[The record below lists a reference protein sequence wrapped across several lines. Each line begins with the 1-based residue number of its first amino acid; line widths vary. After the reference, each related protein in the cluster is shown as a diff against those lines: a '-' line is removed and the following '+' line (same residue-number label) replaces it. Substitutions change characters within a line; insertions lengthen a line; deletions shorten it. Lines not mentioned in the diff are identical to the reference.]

1 MEAQFAQFINKG
13 MNQDISISKASN
25 EFAYENYNI
34 RITAINDS
42 TQLTVTNEKVPKDLE
57 ATIKLQDDSE
67 ETQIK
72 GRPLGYALLKD
83 YIVLFTNDSTKI
95 DRIYRLE
102 LFENDSTPLCIRG
115 VILYE
120 GSLNFEFVDYIDTL
134 PFFESDKI

>member
-57 ATIKLQDDSE
+57 ATIKLQDNSE

-102 LFENDSTPLCIRG
+102 LFENDSTPLNAPCG
-115 VILYE
+115 V
-120 GSLNFEFVDYIDTL
+120 
-134 PFFESDKI
+134 